1 MRYMLGIDVGGTFTD
16 FVAYDSETRAIDV
29 WKQLSVPQDPV
40 AGILGGLAQFA
51 HPEAIR
57 NARLGTT
64 IATNAVL
71 ERKGAT
77 VAYVTTRGFR
87 DVIFIQR
94 GNRKSH
100 YDMSWVKPKPL
111 VKRRHCFE
119 VIERV
124 DKYGNVITPLDEAGA
139 RAVAR
144 DIRALG
150 EIEAV
155 AIMLLFSYLNPA
167 HEQRLKAIFAEEAP
181 ELPVSISYE
190 VLPKWK
196 EYERASTTI
205 ADAYLKPV
213 VSQQLRAMRR
223 RLTEVGLGD
232 HLVMIKSNGG
242 EMTLD
247 AAADSPVNM
256 MVSGPTGGVVA
267 ARHVARLLDVR
278 SLVTIDMGG
287 TSTDVS
293 TITGGRESFTTAFEI
308 EWGVPIQIPM
318 IDIRTI
324 GAGGGSIAWIDKGGM
339 LRVGPQSAGA
349 SPGPACYGCGGV
361 EPTVTDA
368 NLVLGRIN
376 PENFL
381 GGAMALDVDAAAR
394 TIETVAGPLGH
405 TVEDTAMA
413 IVRIANNNM
422 VGALRSVLIERGLDP
437 RDFTLLAFGGAGP
450 LHASELMIEM
460 GIPRAIVPNHPGQF
474 SAYGFILADARVD
487 RQRTTQLTSKRFD
500 PARATQVME
509 ELVGDCIA
517 ELEAQGYTRDIRITR
532 ALEMRYLG
540 QNYELE
546 LPLDFARFSVET
558 TEELWQAFHD
568 AHKARFGF
576 SIPGEIIEIV
586 NYLATAVSLTPK
598 PELRPI
604 AQATGAPVAV
614 ARRAVG
620 FPDGRLELPIYRR
633 DQLAAGHL
641 IDGPA
646 VIEEA
651 ASVTVVNPGQRLAVD
666 RYGHLVIDAAGTEA

>member
-1 MRYMLGIDVGGTFTD
+1 M
-16 FVAYDSETRAIDV
+16 
-29 WKQLSVPQDPV
+29 
-40 AGILGGLAQFA
+40 
-51 HPEAIR
+51 
-57 NARLGTT
+57 
-64 IATNAVL
+64 L
-71 ERKGAT
+71 ERKGAV
-77 VAYVTTRGFR
+77 VAYVTTKGFR
-87 DVIFIQR
+87 DVTFIQR

-119 VIERV
+119 VTERI
-124 DKYGNVITPLDEAGA
+124 DSYGKVITPLDEAA
-139 RAVAR
+139 PALSRAA
-144 DIRALG
+144 IRELG

-155 AIMLLFSYLNPA
+155 AIMLLFSYLNPT

-223 RLTEVGLGD
+223 RLGEVGLGE

-247 AAADSPVNM
+247 AAAESPVNM

-267 ARHVARLLDVR
+267 GRHVARLLDVQ

-349 SPGPACYGCGGV
+349 SPGPACYGKRRHGADRDRCQSRAR
-361 EPTVTDA
+361 PDQPA
-368 NLVLGRIN
+368 RISS
-376 PENFL
+376 
-381 GGAMALDVDAAAR
+381 AAR
-394 TIETVAGPLGH
+394 WRSTSTRRVRAIEARRASRSATTL
-405 TVEDTAMA
+405 EETAMA

-450 LHASELMIEM
+450 LHASRADVEM
-460 GIPRAIVPNHPGQF
+460 GIPRAIVPEPPRPVLGLRLHPGRRPRRSPAHHPADPQALRCRARHRGDAGAGRA
-474 SAYGFILADARVD
+474 SASPSSR
-487 RQRTTQLTSKRFD
+487 R
-500 PARATQVME
+500 RATAANMQ
-509 ELVGDCIA
+509 
-517 ELEAQGYTRDIRITR
+517 ITR

-546 LPLDFARFSVET
+546 LPIGVRRASSRRPSSSSGRRFHE
-558 TEELWQAFHD
+558 

-604 AQATGAPVAV
+604 APADGRAGPGGA
-614 ARRAVG
+614 ARRG
-620 FPDGRLELPIYRR
+620 LCGRRLEVPIF
-633 DQLAAGHL
+633 G
-641 IDGPA
+641 
-646 VIEEA
+646 
-651 ASVTVVNPGQRLAVD
+651 ASSWRPG
-666 RYGHLVIDAAGTEA
+666 I